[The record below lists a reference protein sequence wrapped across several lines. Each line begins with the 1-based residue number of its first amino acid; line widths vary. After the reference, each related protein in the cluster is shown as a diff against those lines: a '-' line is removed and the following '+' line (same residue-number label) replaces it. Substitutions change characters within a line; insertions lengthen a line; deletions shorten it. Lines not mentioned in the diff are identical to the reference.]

1 MNNFFIPQG
10 FKPTYGLCPKIPMRM
25 RITSILLAGFL
36 FQANAEAIYSQSS
49 RISLNMNNVTVEDV
63 LNEIE
68 AKSEYHFL
76 YNNKLINVDRRVSVS
91 VDGNSIESVLL
102 DLFGNSDVTYKV
114 SDKHIILSRKGLEIG
129 PSTSQQSK
137 IVTGTVVDA
146 AGIPVIG
153 ANVKVKGTASG
164 TITDMDGNFSLEVG
178 EGAVLE
184 ITYIGYNKQEIKV
197 GKQSVLHIALKED
210 TQTLDEVVVVGY
222 GVQKKKLVT
231 GATVQVKGDDIQK
244 LNTVSPMG
252 ALQSQSPGLNI
263 VKSSGQPGSEFK
275 VTIRGVGTTGDSAPL
290 YIVDGVTVGN
300 IDYLNPSDIESIDVL
315 KDAASAAIYGS
326 RAANGVILVSTKK
339 GKAGKASID
348 YEGYVGFQSL
358 VQKVTPLN
366 AQEFAMIMD
375 EAASNSGMNPFDFAS
390 LVPNWEQIENG
401 SWKGTNWLDEMSNKG
416 ALTQNHALSFRG
428 GTDQSVY
435 SLGLSYTGQ
444 EGSFGK
450 PAVPEFSRYTAL
462 VNSEHLI
469 VKGNSFDILKVGE
482 NLNYTYTE
490 RNTLGTGNLYNN
502 DIRSALSM
510 NPFMPVYDENGDY
523 HYALDWDEKQANP
536 MGLLE
541 NIRGH
546 NLNTGHRV
554 SGNMYLELQPVKGLK
569 YRSSFGIHMNTS
581 SYRSYVPVYDLGPE
595 KFTTEDKVIQSQTT
609 SLKWLFENTLSY
621 DFSIREKHRF
631 NVLVGTSA
639 EKWGIGNTVKG
650 ENVNSIFDDF
660 DHAYLDNTPIIY
672 EGRTKLSG
680 NPELPG
686 RLLSFFGRINYNYN
700 ETYMAT
706 LVMRADGSSKF
717 APGNRWGY
725 FPSVSAGWVISNE
738 AFMER
743 TSSWMDFLKLRA
755 SWGQNGNQNI
765 AGFQYLANIAFDSK
779 YFFGDNKTNSFT
791 GAYPSI
797 LANPD
802 ITWETSEQINVGL
815 DTRFLN
821 GRLSAV
827 FDWYNKSTK
836 DWLVQAPIVGIY
848 GTGAPFVNGGD
859 VRNRGVE
866 LGLGWNDQVND
877 FRYGVNFNIS
887 YNKNEV
893 TRIANTEGIIHGP
906 ANVLSHNTSELYRA
920 EVGYPIGYFWGY
932 KTDGLFQTEA
942 DVKAY
947 TNAEGSV
954 IQPDAQPG
962 DLRFVDTNG
971 DGMIDDNDKVMI
983 GDPNP
988 DVNFGF
994 SLNLG
999 YKGFD
1004 LSVVT
1009 NGVAGNQIARAY
1021 RSANLPFENYT
1032 TEILG
1037 RWHGEGTSNSIP
1049 RVTASGH
1056 INDLYVSDRYIES
1069 GSYWRISN
1077 ITVGYDFKK
1086 LFTGLPLQQ
1095 ARLYVT
1101 GQNLATITKYKGL
1114 DPEVGYGFD
1123 SSWASGIDLGFYPS
1137 PRVFMV
1143 GVSIKY

>member
-1 MNNFFIPQG
+1 
-10 FKPTYGLCPKIPMRM
+10 
-25 RITSILLAGFL
+25 
-36 FQANAEAIYSQSS
+36 
-49 RISLNMNNVTVEDV
+49 
-63 LNEIE
+63 
-68 AKSEYHFL
+68 
-76 YNNKLINVDRRVSVS
+76 
-91 VDGNSIESVLL
+91 
-102 DLFGNSDVTYKV
+102 
-114 SDKHIILSRKGLEIG
+114 
-129 PSTSQQSK
+129 
-137 IVTGTVVDA
+137 
-146 AGIPVIG
+146 
-153 ANVKVKGTASG
+153 
-164 TITDMDGNFSLEVG
+164 
-178 EGAVLE
+178 
-184 ITYIGYNKQEIKV
+184 
-197 GKQSVLHIALKED
+197 
-210 TQTLDEVVVVGY
+210 
-222 GVQKKKLVT
+222 
-231 GATVQVKGDDIQK
+231 
-244 LNTVSPMG
+244 
-252 ALQSQSPGLNI
+252 
-263 VKSSGQPGSEFK
+263 
-275 VTIRGVGTTGDSAPL
+275 
-290 YIVDGVTVGN
+290 
-300 IDYLNPSDIESIDVL
+300 
-315 KDAASAAIYGS
+315 
-326 RAANGVILVSTKK
+326 
-339 GKAGKASID
+339 
-348 YEGYVGFQSL
+348 
-358 VQKVTPLN
+358 
-366 AQEFAMIMD
+366 
-375 EAASNSGMNPFDFAS
+375 
-390 LVPNWEQIENG
+390 
-401 SWKGTNWLDEMSNKG
+401 
-416 ALTQNHALSFRG
+416 
-428 GTDQSVY
+428 
-435 SLGLSYTGQ
+435 
-444 EGSFGK
+444 
-450 PAVPEFSRYTAL
+450 
-462 VNSEHLI
+462 
-469 VKGNSFDILKVGE
+469 
-482 NLNYTYTE
+482 
-490 RNTLGTGNLYNN
+490 
-502 DIRSALSM
+502 
-510 NPFMPVYDENGDY
+510 
-523 HYALDWDEKQANP
+523 
-536 MGLLE
+536 
-541 NIRGH
+541 
-546 NLNTGHRV
+546 
-554 SGNMYLELQPVKGLK
+554 
-569 YRSSFGIHMNTS
+569 
-581 SYRSYVPVYDLGPE
+581 
-595 KFTTEDKVIQSQTT
+595 
-609 SLKWLFENTLSY
+609 
-621 DFSIREKHRF
+621 
-631 NVLVGTSA
+631 
-639 EKWGIGNTVKG
+639 
-650 ENVNSIFDDF
+650 
-660 DHAYLDNTPIIY
+660 
-672 EGRTKLSG
+672 
-680 NPELPG
+680 
-686 RLLSFFGRINYNYN
+686 
-700 ETYMAT
+700 MAT

-947 TNAEGSV
+947 TNAEGTV